1 MALKSQ
7 FGLVDKGG
15 TVSAW
20 VKNGTEF
27 LQVLSA
33 ADTAFYSG
41 YTGIE
46 ASGNIIRLGDFRSGP
61 LPPF

>member
-1 MALKSQ
+1 M
-7 FGLVDKGG
+7 GG

-20 VKNGTEF
+20 VKSGAEF

-33 ADTAFYSG
+33 ADTTFYSG

-46 ASGNIIRLGDFRSGP
+46 GSGNFIRLSDFRSGP